1 MVKNFDRKFIDEK
14 YNFLVEQEK
23 GLMVATQGHVDRL
36 IVREEKDT
44 ILTHNSVI
52 KKNMLSNYCT
62 FLVKKNP
69 IQNKRK
75 QNKTTEIIYSI
86 HSCFS
91 TEKINK

>member
-1 MVKNFDRKFIDEK
+1 MVKNFDRKFINEK

-36 IVREEKDT
+36 IVREEEDT
-44 ILTHNSVI
+44 ILTHNYVI
-52 KKNMLSNYCT
+52 LKSMLSNYCT

-75 QNKTTEIIYSI
+75 QNKTTKIIYSI
-86 HSCFS
+86 PFLFYD
-91 TEKINK
+91 KKD

>member
-1 MVKNFDRKFIDEK
+1 MVKNFNRKFINENYK
-14 YNFLVEQEK
+14 NHENFLVEQEK

-62 FLVKKNP
+62 FLVKKNL
-69 IQNKRK
+69 IQNKIK
-75 QNKTTEIIYSI
+75 QNDRDHIFYTFLFYDRKD
-86 HSCFS
+86 
-91 TEKINK
+91 